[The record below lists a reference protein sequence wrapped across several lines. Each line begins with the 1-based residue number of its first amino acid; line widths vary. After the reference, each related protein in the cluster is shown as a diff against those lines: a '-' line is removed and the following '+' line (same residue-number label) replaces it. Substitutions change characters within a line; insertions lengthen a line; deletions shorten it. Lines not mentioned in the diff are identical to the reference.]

1 MSHSLSEKD
10 ALMDLLMQEKEI
22 MKVYGSFLP
31 EGSTAEIRGL
41 MSNNLKMIEMLQFE
55 LFNRMQQKGY
65 YQVQSAK
72 KQDVQQT
79 ISNFE

>member
-1 MSHSLSEKD
+1 MSHSFNEKD

-31 EGSTAEIRGL
+31 EGSSPEIRGL
-41 MSNNLKMIEMLQFE
+41 MNNNLKMIEMLQFE

-65 YQVQSAK
+65 YQVKDAK
-72 KQDVQQT
+72 KQDIQQT
-79 ISNFE
+79 VSSFE